1 MRYYFA
7 GSYVRRR
14 ELRRLADA
22 VEGAATGAKV
32 VSSWLDGSQADDDN
46 DAGFSDFS
54 DPAVVALAWKYGQR
68 DLADLGTADAIV
80 SFTGEGGRGG
90 RHIEHG
96 VAISRHD
103 QHPVSFLSNPPM
115 RLVVVGPREHVFHC
129 HPATEHF
136 ASWTAFLAHE
146 IKQYR
151 EESK

>member
-22 VEGAATGAKV
+22 LQGVAIGAKV

-80 SFTGEGGRGG
+80 SFTGQGGRGG

-96 VAISRHD
+96 VAIEIQEFRAAMGDS
-103 QHPVSFLSNPPM
+103 PM
-115 RLVVVGPREHVFHC
+115 RLIVVGPREHVFHC

-146 IKQYR
+146 IEQYR